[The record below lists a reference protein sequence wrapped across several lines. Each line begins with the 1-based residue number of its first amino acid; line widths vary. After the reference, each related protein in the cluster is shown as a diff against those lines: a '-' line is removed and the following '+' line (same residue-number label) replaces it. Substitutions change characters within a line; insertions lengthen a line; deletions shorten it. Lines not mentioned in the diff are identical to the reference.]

1 MKKYRKLKNGERA
14 EELEISIKLIIKTK
28 CPTKWI
34 IEDLETGQKYRANG
48 KTEIGKMFT
57 LISWTMKD
65 SKIRGFF
72 VFGMMGKFLQF
83 FEKINITSLKYI
95 IILYC
100 GIANSVIESTRSS
113 WWEQNIAAKTPDD
126 GGLRVSF
133 DRQIDNPDYIYWKK
147 HLENK

>member
-1 MKKYRKLKNGERA
+1 
-14 EELEISIKLIIKTK
+14 
-28 CPTKWI
+28 
-34 IEDLETGQKYRANG
+34 
-48 KTEIGKMFT
+48 
-57 LISWTMKD
+57 MKD

-113 WWEQNIAAKTPDD
+113 
-126 GGLRVSF
+126 
-133 DRQIDNPDYIYWKK
+133 
-147 HLENK
+147 